1 MLDGR
6 CGGRAINLGMKSHSF
21 ALCLSTEKFRCHGD
35 EDSMPTY
42 RTEQIN
48 NTMDICL
55 GLQLS
60 YGDYAEGQVNLF
72 FL

>member
-1 MLDGR
+1 MDEWHKG
-6 CGGRAINLGMKSHSF
+6 ITMNLEKRSHSF
-21 ALCLSTEKFRCHGD
+21 ALCLSMWMFRYHGD
-35 EDSMPTY
+35 EDSMLTY
-42 RTEQIN
+42 RAEQIN
-48 NTMDICL
+48 NTTDICS